1 MNGLKNL
8 LASDHGLL
16 GLLLILCATALTFK
30 GSMTI
35 EQWQS
40 FAQTVFIAFGGTHA
54 AVAIAG
60 ALKRPLA
67 AQPALPAVTPTATEE
82 KKS

>member
-8 LASDHGLL
+8 LASDHGIL
-16 GLLLILCATALTFK
+16 GLLLIVCATALTFK

-35 EQWQS
+35 EQWQG

-60 ALKRPLA
+60 ALKRPVA
-67 AQPALPAVTPTATEE
+67 AQPALPAVTAATEE